1 MSITTNENAATDA
14 VERARSLYTLLDAQ
28 AEASEALGKLT
39 DDIDDA
45 LHDTGLYGM
54 WVPKSL
60 GGLELDP
67 VTSLGVLEA
76 VSYGHASAG
85 WSLMA
90 AALSIGTGAAYL
102 SDDAVQEMFVGV
114 ERVPVIAGQGT
125 RPGVAKPVDGGFVI
139 SGDWSF
145 ASGIL
150 QNASYIH
157 TAVAV
162 EGTGE
167 FRICVVPIDKAT
179 LIHNWDVLG
188 LRATGSI
195 DYTMRDVFVPET
207 QTHFGLIQES
217 RRGGALYKLGV
228 IQMALLCHS
237 GWSIGVGRR
246 VLDELARLAQSKTGR
261 PGQLTDSDAFQIGFA
276 EAEGK
281 FRAARALVLESWAD
295 VWATLEAGDTLTTR
309 QSTLVRLALSH
320 ITWTLFDVS
329 HFAYKS
335 AGTTALRSGTLQR
348 LFRDVHAGTQHI
360 TSAPGVIKATG
371 KELAGLAPGHQWM
384 FLDIVDLD
392 AGGPGA
398 Q

>member
-1 MSITTNENAATDA
+1 MSTTTNQNAATDA
-14 VERARSLYTLLDAQ
+14 VERARSLYTLLDEQ

-76 VSYGHASAG
+76 VSYGQASAG

-102 SDDAVQEMFVGV
+102 GDDAVQEMFVGR

-217 RRGGALYKLGV
+217 TRGGAFYKLGV
-228 IQMALLCHS
+228 IQIALLCHA
-237 GWSIGVGRR
+237 GWTMGVGRR

-281 FRAARALVLESWAD
+281 FRAARALVLETWTD
-295 VWATLEAGDTLTTR
+295 VWATLKAGDTLSTR

-335 AGTTALRSGTLQR
+335 AGTTALRSGTPQR

-360 TSAPGVIKATG
+360 TSAPGVVKATG

-392 AGGPGA
+392 AGGPGGH
-398 Q
+398 

>member
-1 MSITTNENAATDA
+1 
-14 VERARSLYTLLDAQ
+14 
-28 AEASEALGKLT
+28 
-39 DDIDDA
+39 
-45 LHDTGLYGM
+45 
-54 WVPKSL
+54 
-60 GGLELDP
+60 
-67 VTSLGVLEA
+67 
-76 VSYGHASAG
+76 
-85 WSLMA
+85 MA

-102 SDDAVQEMFVGV
+102 GDDAVQEMFVGV
-114 ERVPVIAGQGT
+114 ERLPVIAGQGT

-207 QTHFGLIQES
+207 QTHVGLVQES
-217 RRGGALYKLGV
+217 PRGGAFYKLGV
-228 IQMALLCHS
+228 IQIALLCHS

-261 PGQLTDSDAFQIGFA
+261 PGQLTDSDAFLIGFA

-295 VWATLEAGDTLTTR
+295 VWATLAAGDTLSTR

-398 Q
+398 H

>member
-1 MSITTNENAATDA
+1 MSITTNQNAATDA
-14 VERARSLYTLLDAQ
+14 VERARSLYTLLDEQ
-28 AEASEALGKLT
+28 AEASETLGKLT

-45 LHDTGLYGM
+45 LHDNGLYGM

-67 VTSLGVLEA
+67 ITSLGVLEA
-76 VSYGHASAG
+76 VSYGQASAG

-114 ERVPVIAGQGT
+114 ARVPVIAGQGT

-150 QNASYIH
+150 QNGSYIH
-157 TAVAV
+157 TAVV
-162 EGTGE
+162 VDGTGE

-207 QTHFGLIQES
+207 HTHFGLIQES
-217 RRGGALYKLGV
+217 TRGGALYKLGV

-237 GWSIGVGRR
+237 GWSIGRW
-246 VLDELARLAQSKTGR
+246 S
-261 PGQLTDSDAFQIGFA
+261 
-276 EAEGK
+276 
-281 FRAARALVLESWAD
+281 ARA
-295 VWATLEAGDTLTTR
+295 R
-309 QSTLVRLALSH
+309 
-320 ITWTLFDVS
+320 
-329 HFAYKS
+329 
-335 AGTTALRSGTLQR
+335 
-348 LFRDVHAGTQHI
+348 
-360 TSAPGVIKATG
+360 
-371 KELAGLAPGHQWM
+371 
-384 FLDIVDLD
+384 
-392 AGGPGA
+392 
-398 Q
+398 